1 MMKYTRD
8 KSSGA
13 LIIHNPEKEKEILFR
28 RSVDKE
34 LKFLKQEINTLKK
47 QVQEL
52 LAERNSNADRS
63 SQ

>member
-1 MMKYTRD
+1 M
-8 KSSGA
+8 
-13 LIIHNPEKEKEILFR
+13 IIHNPEKEKEILFR

-34 LKFLKQEINTLKK
+34 LKSLKQEINTLKK